1 MQVPLLTIIETHEI
15 YNLKIQLFRKEKEI
29 VFLYPLKK
37 NGLRS
42 TAHVRWP
49 MVRPTQNGSLF
60 IIKSNQNA
68 NS

>member
-37 NGLRS
+37 K
-42 TAHVRWP
+42 
-49 MVRPTQNGSLF
+49 MVYGVQPT
-60 IIKSNQNA
+60 
-68 NS
+68 

>member
-37 NGLRS
+37 KWFTEYSPRKVADG
-42 TAHVRWP
+42 
-49 MVRPTQNGSLF
+49 
-60 IIKSNQNA
+60 
-68 NS
+68 